1 MKVLLAEI
9 AVLGLAVA
17 AIAVQQRGKEMVYNK
32 LTPQEEQVI
41 VHKGTE
47 PPFTGKYLN
56 TKEAGVYVCK
66 RCAAHLYRSDDKF
79 DSHCGWPSFDDE
91 IKGAVK
97 RIPDADGRRTEIV
110 CASCGGHL
118 GHVFTGEGLTKKDV
132 RHCVN
137 SISLVFVPAVDPNTR
152 ETQTKKAY
160 FSGGCFWGVEY
171 WFKKT
176 DGVIAVRSGYMGGHV
191 KQPTYKE
198 VCTGRTGHA
207 ETVEVEY
214 NPAKVNFQELAH
226 LFFEIHDPTQ
236 RNRQGPDVGSQY
248 RSAIFYV
255 DEEQKVTAK
264 RLIEQLR
271 EKGFDVVTE
280 VEQAVNFWPAEEYH
294 QNYYEKTGRQP
305 YCHVR
310 TKRF

>member
-1 MKVLLAEI
+1 MKVLFAEI
-9 AVLGLAVA
+9 AVLGLAIAV
-17 AIAVQQRGKEMVYNK
+17 IAVQQRGKEMVYNK
-32 LTPQEEQVI
+32 LTPQEERVI

-56 TKEAGVYVCK
+56 TKEAGVYVCR
-66 RCAAHLYRSDDKF
+66 RCEAHLYRSADKF
-79 DSHCGWPSFDDE
+79 ESHCGWPSFDDE

-110 CASCGGHL
+110 CANCGGHL
-118 GHVFTGEGLTKKDV
+118 GHVFVGEGLTKKDV

-137 SISLVFVPAVDPNTR
+137 SISLVFVPAGDPKT
-152 ETQTKKAY
+152 EKIQTKKAY
-160 FSGGCFWGVEY
+160 FAGGCFWGVEY

-236 RNRQGPDVGSQY
+236 RNGQGPDVGNQY
-248 RSAIFYV
+248 RSVIFYA
-255 DEEQKVTAK
+255 DEEQRVTAK

-271 EKGFDVVTE
+271 EKGLDVVTG